1 MVGQTSFFCFG
12 WCGLEDLVSL
22 GSNALPDIGAV
33 GEERG
38 GGTIRSRWIVAG
50 FSKLPMML
58 PYEVVHWI
66 KNFLKETKIIMI

>member
-12 WCGLEDLVSL
+12 WCRLEDLVSL

-38 GGTIRSRWIVAG
+38 GVVQFDRGGLWQVFRSCQ
-50 FSKLPMML
+50 
-58 PYEVVHWI
+58 
-66 KNFLKETKIIMI
+66 